1 MHAVSQKDRRTM
13 KGVGSEDMV
22 GVGRT
27 ASVGGTAG
35 CWNGTLRFEKV
46 KLSNFYCRLAVS

>member
-13 KGVGSEDMV
+13 EGVGSEDIV

-27 ASVGGTAG
+27 ASVGGTAE
-35 CWNGTLRFEKV
+35 CWNGTLR
-46 KLSNFYCRLAVS
+46 